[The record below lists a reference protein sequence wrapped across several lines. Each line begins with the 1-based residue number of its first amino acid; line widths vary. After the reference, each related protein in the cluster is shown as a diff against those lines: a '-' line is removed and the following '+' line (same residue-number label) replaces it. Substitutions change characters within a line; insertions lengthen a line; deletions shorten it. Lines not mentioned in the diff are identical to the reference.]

1 MRDTMALNL
10 SKTVVDILKHNPG
23 KYFTARQLAEW
34 VWENKQNECIA
45 KMERSK
51 ATVTPINTKEALISQ
66 LIAEI
71 GAYKRRILSLSSN
84 IKITA
89 ERPRKYYY
97 SEKTDAQEIKDAE
110 KISKANGQPEHD
122 SYPKL
127 CEYLNN
133 ELNIYPKRIDER
145 KSSNSKG
152 SNGNKWLHPDI
163 VGLRNLSDG
172 WDVDVISCAGK
183 HAFNKTSL
191 WSFEVKIKINLSNV
205 REYFF
210 QTVSNSS
217 WANFSYLVAQ
227 TIDEKAMDELR
238 ILCSG
243 HNIGLIQLDCENP
256 SESQILIPASEKKEL
271 DWDMIDRIAKENPDF
286 KEFINLITEFY
297 QTGKL
302 KERDW
307 DIAKID

>member
-1 MRDTMALNL
+1 MQKL
-10 SKTVVDILKHNPG
+10 
-23 KYFTARQLAEW
+23 
-34 VWENKQNECIA
+34 
-45 KMERSK
+45 
-51 ATVTPINTKEALISQ
+51 
-66 LIAEI
+66 
-71 GAYKRRILSLSSN
+71 GAYKKRIFALSPN

-97 SEKTDAQEIKDAE
+97 SEKTDVQEIKDAE
-110 KISKANGQPEHD
+110 KVSKTNGHPEHD
-122 SYPKL
+122 SYPLL
-127 CEYLNN
+127 CEYLYN
-133 ELNIYPKRIDER
+133 ELNIYPKRIDEK

-163 VGLRNLSDG
+163 VGLKNLSEG
-172 WDVDVISCAGK
+172 WNQDVISCAGK

-217 WANFSYLVAQ
+217 WANYSYLVAQ

-243 HNIGLIQLDCENP
+243 HNIGLIQLNCENP
-256 SESQILIPASEKKEL
+256 SESQILIPAIEKKEL
-271 DWDMIDRIAKENPDF
+271 DWDMIDRITKENPDF
-286 KEFINLITEFY
+286 KEFVNLITEFY
-297 QTGKL
+297 QTGKI
-302 KERDW
+302 KTREW
-307 DIAKID
+307 EVPQMA

>member
-1 MRDTMALNL
+1 MSLNL
-10 SKTVVDILKHNPG
+10 TKTVVDILKHNPG

-97 SEKTDAQEIKDAE
+97 SEKTDAQEIKEAE

-307 DIAKID
+307 DISKVD

>member
-1 MRDTMALNL
+1 MALDL
-10 SKTVVDILKHNPG
+10 TKTVVEILKQNPE
-23 KYFTARQLAEW
+23 KYFTARQIAEK
-34 VWENKQNECIA
+34 VYEIKPDECLA
-45 KMERSK
+45 KMKRSK
-51 ATVTPINTKEALISQ
+51 AIITPIDNQEALINQ
-66 LIAEI
+66 LVAEI
-71 GAYKRRILSLSSN
+71 GARRSRGLFSEYV
-84 IKITA
+84 KTTA

-307 DIAKID
+307 DIAKMD

>member
-1 MRDTMALNL
+1 MALDL
-10 SKTVVDILKHNPG
+10 TKTVVEILKQNPE
-23 KYFTARQLAEW
+23 KYFTARQIAEK
-34 VWENKQNECIA
+34 VYEIKPDECLA
-45 KMERSK
+45 KMKRSK
-51 ATVTPINTKEALISQ
+51 AIITPIDNQEALINQ
-66 LIAEI
+66 LVAEI
-71 GAYKRRILSLSSN
+71 GARRSRGLFSEYV
-84 IKITA
+84 KTTA

>member
-1 MRDTMALNL
+1 MALDL
-10 SKTVVDILKHNPG
+10 TKTVVEILKQNPE
-23 KYFTARQLAEW
+23 KYFTARQIAEK
-34 VWENKQNECIA
+34 VYEIKPDECLA
-45 KMERSK
+45 KMKRSK
-51 ATVTPINTKEALISQ
+51 AIITPIDNQEALINQ
-66 LIAEI
+66 LVAEI
-71 GAYKRRILSLSSN
+71 GARRSKGMFSEYV
-84 IKITA
+84 KTTA

-307 DIAKID
+307 DIAKMD

>member
-1 MRDTMALNL
+1 MALDL
-10 SKTVVDILKHNPG
+10 TKTVVEILKQNPE
-23 KYFTARQLAEW
+23 KYFTARQIAEK
-34 VWENKQNECIA
+34 VYEIKLDECLA
-45 KMERSK
+45 KMKRSK
-51 ATVTPINTKEALISQ
+51 AIITPIDNQEALINQ
-66 LIAEI
+66 LVAEI
-71 GAYKRRILSLSSN
+71 GARRSRGLFSEYV
-84 IKITA
+84 KTTA